1 MGLQSNGIL
10 KLVLCRPVDHP
21 PRHPE
26 IRLRDRRATRYVREM
41 YECVDAWKVSITLG
55 LGLVRV
61 LEWAKGQVVGR
72 RLHFLP
78 HPRLDALLVWPATR
92 HVLPSYVRSSR
103 QKS

>member
-26 IRLRDRRATRYVREM
+26 ICLRDRRATRYVREI